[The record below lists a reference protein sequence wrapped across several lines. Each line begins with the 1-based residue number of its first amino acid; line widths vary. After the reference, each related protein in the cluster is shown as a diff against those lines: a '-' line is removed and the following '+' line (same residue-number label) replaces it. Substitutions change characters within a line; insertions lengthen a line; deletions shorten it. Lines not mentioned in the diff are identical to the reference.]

1 MKRAVQLFLLALAAF
16 LSMATS
22 RQMPP
27 AQHPEPVQV
36 VVEEPAPEPVVVVTE
51 PAPPPEPV
59 IVVAPLPPPPV
70 IVVQP
75 RFASP
80 PP

>member
-36 VVEEPAPEPVVVVTE
+36 VAEEPTPEPVVVVTE
-51 PAPPPEPV
+51 PVILVEP
-59 IVVAPLPPPPV
+59 APPPPV

-75 RFASP
+75 APSRFASP